1 MQLELLVDIYL
12 TLAEHWEAVKWILKY
27 LRGTSK
33 LCLSFGG
40 SEPVLEGFTDADLAG
55 DLDNR
60 KSTSGYLFTFC
71 GGAVSWQSKLQKCVA
86 LSTTESEYIAA
97 NEAGKEMIW
106 LQRFIQELG
115 VKQERYVVHCDSQS
129 AIHLSKNSVYH
140 PRTKHIDLRYHWIR
154 DIVSKKLLQ
163 LRKIHTNK
171 NISDM
176 LTKVVP
182 QHKLEYCSKSAGMDF
197 K

>member
-1 MQLELLVDIYL
+1 M
-12 TLAEHWEAVKWILKY
+12 K
-27 LRGTSK
+27 
-33 LCLSFGG
+33 
-40 SEPVLEGFTDADLAG
+40 
-55 DLDNR
+55 
-60 KSTSGYLFTFC
+60 
-71 GGAVSWQSKLQKCVA
+71 QK
-86 LSTTESEYIAA
+86 
-97 NEAGKEMIW
+97 
-106 LQRFIQELG
+106 
-115 VKQERYVVHCDSQS
+115 RYVVHCDSQS

-171 NISDM
+171 NTSDM

-182 QHKLEYCSKSAGMDF
+182 QHKLEYCSKFAGMDF